1 LQSRIVGFGFDN
13 HFWYDI
19 HTSYKGGRVTV
30 SGKFAVSRIGVRSQ
44 TVIPKAVRDTLSIR
58 PGDQIGFV
66 IANGKVELVKVV
78 PAQDNPFACFEE
90 WDSDADTK
98 GYRSF

>member
-1 LQSRIVGFGFDN
+1 MTTASGMIFILNTEVTGQSVGQ
-13 HFWYDI
+13 
-19 HTSYKGGRVTV
+19 
-30 SGKFAVSRIGVRSQ
+30 FAVSRIGVRSQ

-78 PAQDNPFACFEE
+78 PAQDNPFGCFEE